1 MSKKK
6 KKITKKE
13 QKKRIARGV
22 IVSAAVFVIA
32 FSVTAFLWGTRKQP
46 DAVIEILPDPA
57 REAAESAEESPSDI
71 DDPAGVLPETEK
83 TAAVRTVKPAEEPAE
98 IGNGSILI
106 IIDDVGYNMHQ
117 LEPFLRFEGPI
128 VFAVL
133 PGVPY
138 SRQAA
143 EWIHTSGKTCIIHQP
158 MQAFS
163 LQNLGEN
170 PILADMDETGIHAVL
185 ERSIQEVPHAV
196 GMNNHMGSLITADAE
211 KMEIIMKFL
220 TERGMIFIDSLTTS
234 ESAVKKTAEKLD
246 LPYLHR
252 HVFLDNEK
260 TVEYYSGA
268 FEKGLKKA
276 REEGLAVLIGHVW
289 ADGLAETLQALY
301 AEAQQTGVNFIA
313 LKELEETVIRY
324 AGIGN

>member
-6 KKITKKE
+6 KKRTKKE

-22 IVSAAVFVIA
+22 VLCAAVVVIG
-32 FSVTAFLWGTRKQP
+32 FGVTAFLWGTRKQP
-46 DAVIEILPDPA
+46 AAVIEILPAPGD
-57 REAAESAEESPSDI
+57 ETAETAEES
-71 DDPAGVLPETEK
+71 VPETVE
-83 TAAVRTVKPAEEPAE
+83 TAAVSTAKPAEEPAE
-98 IGNGSILI
+98 IGSGSILI

-117 LEPFLRFEGPI
+117 LEPFLEFEGPI

-143 EWIHTSGKTCIIHQP
+143 ERIHTSGKTCIIHQP

-170 PILADMDETGIHAVL
+170 PILADMDEAGILAVL
-185 ERSIQEVPHAV
+185 ERSMNEVPYAV
-196 GMNNHMGSLITADAE
+196 GMNNHMGSLITSDPE

-220 TERGMIFIDSLTTS
+220 TERDMIFIDSLTTS
-234 ESAVKKTAEKLD
+234 ESAVKKTAEKLH

-260 TVEYYSGA
+260 TVEYYTGA
-268 FEKGLKKA
+268 FENGLKKA

-289 ADGLAETLQALY
+289 ADGLAETLQTMY
-301 AEAQQTGVNFIA
+301 SEARKEGVNFIA